1 MQHHVLNGRGVE
13 RLRSRCKGDLKRYLI
28 SCSHLDPWVDSLLR
42 CTERTARTVRTLQ
55 YFTRPIRYGIARCW
69 MLYAMCFVLHIV
81 KSENYNDVLNF
92 QGVTLLGVRSW
103 GSWAGGEGG

>member
-1 MQHHVLNGRGVE
+1 
-13 RLRSRCKGDLKRYLI
+13 
-28 SCSHLDPWVDSLLR
+28 
-42 CTERTARTVRTLQ
+42 
-55 YFTRPIRYGIARCW
+55 

-81 KSENYNDVLNF
+81 KSENCNDVLNF